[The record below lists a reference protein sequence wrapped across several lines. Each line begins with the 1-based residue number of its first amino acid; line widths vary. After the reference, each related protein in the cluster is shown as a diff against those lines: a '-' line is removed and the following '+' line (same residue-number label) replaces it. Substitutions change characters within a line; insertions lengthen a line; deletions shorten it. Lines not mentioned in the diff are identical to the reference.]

1 MAERSGS
8 GGDDNERAPVE
19 PGQQDDRSNAEYD
32 DVESTAPVNGGSG
45 AERGAPHGDSER
57 ENTADR
63 DPEAGDGETERFTE
77 TPKGSDGEQAAVIEF
92 RPRQDPSA
100 EESEHSPEL
109 SVPEEADEE
118 DLDTDGEPVD
128 LAEVRA
134 DDELLDLLGST
145 EAERGDT
152 ADAEADLEAL
162 LLAWRREVDSAPV
175 GELVD
180 TDRAVAAVEEGRPR
194 RRARRR
200 RHLVPVATA
209 AAVLMITFT
218 GVGVAARDAGPGD
231 ALWGVTQV
239 LYSDRAAS
247 AAAASRAENQ
257 LELASRAWQR
267 GEQEEAET
275 ALHRA
280 AQQLRTVE
288 PGQRSD
294 LRQAHASLSAKFQ
307 HPPESP
313 DSSSSEETSSTHEQG
328 PPPSSGSSEV
338 PPESSTPPSTG
349 DTTPPSRSEDQ
360 DSTSE
365 HLPEPSESPST
376 SVGESRDTSN
386 DGRSL
391 SSTVG

>member
-32 DVESTAPVNGGSG
+32 DVDSTAPVNGGSG

-57 ENTADR
+57 EDTADR
-63 DPEAGDGETERFTE
+63 DPEAGAEGTERFVE

-100 EESEHSPEL
+100 ENPEHSPEF
-109 SVPEEADEE
+109 SVAEEAGEE
-118 DLDTDGEPVD
+118 DLDTDGDPVD

-152 ADAEADLEAL
+152 ADSEADLEAL

-288 PGQRSD
+288 PGERSD
-294 LRQAHASLSAKFQ
+294 LRETHASLSAKFQ
-307 HPPESP
+307 DPPEFP
-313 DSSSSEETSSTHEQG
+313 DSSSSEETSSTREQG
-328 PPPSSGSSEV
+328 PPPSGSSEA

-360 DSTSE
+360 DSTS
-365 HLPEPSESPST
+365 HPPEPSESPST
-376 SVGESRDTSN
+376 SVGESRDTSS
-386 DGRSL
+386 DGKSL